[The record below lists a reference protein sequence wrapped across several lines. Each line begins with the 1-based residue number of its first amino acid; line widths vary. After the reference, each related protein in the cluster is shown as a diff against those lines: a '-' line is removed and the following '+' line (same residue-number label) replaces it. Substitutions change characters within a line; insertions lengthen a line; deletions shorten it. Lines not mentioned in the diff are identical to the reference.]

1 MSSGQDTLPTLPGLM
16 ILMNASE
23 YFWVVVVGRVALHAS
38 FSRGRS
44 ESPLNTSNT
53 WLQHA
58 EHVKPVELIA
68 DSNEIISV

>member
-1 MSSGQDTLPTLPGLM
+1 M
-16 ILMNASE
+16 
-23 YFWVVVVGRVALHAS
+23 GRVALHAS

-44 ESPLNTSNT
+44 ESPLNTSKT

-68 DSNEIISV
+68 DFNEIISV